1 MHPGGTWCTQGP
13 ASQRQ
18 PLGPSL
24 GLSQS
29 STEGELWHTA
39 APQQVSGLQGRV
51 QPQKA
56 AAEHCS
62 HLRGG
67 GGEGARPWPR
77 ATQPEQLTEDF
88 PALAAAP
95 GRAEAAMGCA
105 RWLALGGLL
114 ALAGLLQ
121 ARLLLPQQAG
131 FGECDRFFYKGTP
144 PAGLATEAH
153 VRICQRF
160 AGSERFATLYSPG
173 HRIPVF
179 SAFRAA
185 RPASRRAEQRGLLE
199 PQVSRPRENRDLR
212 FRSTPQR
219 LPIPKLQRALP
230 G

>member
-1 MHPGGTWCTQGP
+1 MHARSGFSAPALGTVPWAKPDQRRAGGLARSSAAAGVWSPG
-13 ASQRQ
+13 A
-18 PLGPSL
+18 
-24 GLSQS
+24 
-29 STEGELWHTA
+29 
-39 APQQVSGLQGRV
+39 V

-56 AAEHCS
+56 GAQHCS
-62 HLRGG
+62 HLPGG
-67 GGEGARPWPR
+67 GGEGARPWPG
-77 ATQPEQLTEDF
+77 AALPERRTADF
-88 PALAAAP
+88 PAPAAP

-114 ALAGLLQ
+114 ALLGLLQ

-131 FGECDRFFYKGTP
+131 FGECDRFFYAGTP

-185 RPASRRAEQRGLLE
+185 RPASLASMWVAGL
-199 PQVSRPRENRDLR
+199 
-212 FRSTPQR
+212 
-219 LPIPKLQRALP
+219 
-230 G
+230 